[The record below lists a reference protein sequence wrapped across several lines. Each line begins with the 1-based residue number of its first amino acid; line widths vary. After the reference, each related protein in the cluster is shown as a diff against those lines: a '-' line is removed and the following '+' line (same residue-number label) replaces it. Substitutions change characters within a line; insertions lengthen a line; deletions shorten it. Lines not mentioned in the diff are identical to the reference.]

1 MKWLKTNLS
10 ERNSENLCD
19 FKIQINPYQFS
30 NKGFKENSYD
40 VAKELSEKYD
50 NLYLAYSGG
59 LDSEY
64 ILKVF
69 TDLKL
74 PIKPIFLGTPFN
86 EIESGWAKFYC
97 REIGNKLK
105 IVNLD
110 ANNTINE
117 LKKRTFDRSLSSL
130 LGGIPLFLGDYVKE
144 MGGHLLTGHGCL
156 DNKVS
161 PDVVEFT
168 ENNYYLSDDNY
179 HPGNFYDYNL
189 ALTYSHIKE
198 LKTFNVQ
205 LGKAKLYD
213 LYYRPQV
220 SWDIERVNLYLTNDY
235 NISEKT
241 TIHLEKNKFLETL
254 EKYEIE

>member
-1 MKWLKTNLS
+1 MGEYGRKGCTYIRKHTIS
-10 ERNSENLCD
+10 ACTYFQVE
-19 FKIQINPYQFS
+19 KIVHFA
-30 NKGFKENSYD
+30 
-40 VAKELSEKYD
+40 VKYALIGTPSATTSCQG
-50 NLYLAYSGG
+50 NTVF
-59 LDSEY
+59 EY

-74 PIKPIFLGTPFN
+74 PIKPIFLETPFN